1 MNGVM
6 WKIRLNCARR
16 TIVFLNY
23 FQFHLMTMI
32 LTHAV
37 RDLFLRISRKSKA
50 KTRTARA
57 LQLKDTQHVSNNE
70 PYFG

>member
-1 MNGVM
+1 
-6 WKIRLNCARR
+6 
-16 TIVFLNY
+16 
-23 FQFHLMTMI
+23 MTMI

-50 KTRTARA
+50 KTRAARA

-70 PYFG
+70 PYFGWFLRIFIIIFSVISKAATKRLQKIP